1 MQSSMNIDQ
10 PLEDVIKAKRQQQ
23 RSNRKQTQQ
32 RKRTAGP
39 KQGGSKRLA
48 QGAKPVAGRVVPK
61 TKQGAPINEQTAKK
75 IIVSNLPL
83 DVNDQSLR
91 ELMTTTIGPVSECSI
106 SYDQKGNSKGFAQ
119 VRFKRPGDGNKAYND
134 FNGRLIDNS

>member
-1 MQSSMNIDQ
+1 MNIDQ

-48 QGAKPVAGRVVPK
+48 QGAKPGEGGQLPASKVYPLIAK
-61 TKQGAPINEQTAKK
+61 TRHSTTA
-75 IIVSNLPL
+75 V
-83 DVNDQSLR
+83 
-91 ELMTTTIGPVSECSI
+91 G
-106 SYDQKGNSKGFAQ
+106 
-119 VRFKRPGDGNKAYND
+119 
-134 FNGRLIDNS
+134 LI